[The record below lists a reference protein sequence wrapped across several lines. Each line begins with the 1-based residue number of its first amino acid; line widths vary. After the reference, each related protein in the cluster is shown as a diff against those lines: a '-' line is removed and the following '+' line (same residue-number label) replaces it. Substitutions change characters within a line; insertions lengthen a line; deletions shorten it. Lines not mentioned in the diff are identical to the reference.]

1 MPFRASRRSERSRR
15 GPAPDEAAGFLA
27 GAVARSEL
35 AFGQEVKARLLQERA
50 QGFPVEAQGSPS
62 LHSMTLTSSFEGT
75 QVAVRVGR
83 GHDGRERCRGPFIGQ
98 DRYRGPCAEGDDQ
111 QGPDGLIEPA
121 SSFPQGPPGSTII
134 LPAPG
139 CKRARTGRP
148 ALPCRGADHSQ
159 PAGRRQWPHPTVG
172 PADGSEPGLSAHF
185 GAAMSAAAM
194 PTCTMRGMSIPAT
207 PTYL

>member
-83 GHDGRERCRGPFIGQ
+83 GHDGREPCQERLKRQ
-98 DRYRGPCAEGDDQ
+98 DRIAVDTPREVIRRVTSRV
-111 QGPDGLIEPA
+111 IEPA
-121 SSFPQGPPGSTII
+121 SFSRLSAVAACRLLGSRSRQLSTY
-134 LPAPG
+134 LSQR
-139 CKRARTGRP
+139 RA
-148 ALPCRGADHSQ
+148 AQVA
-159 PAGRRQWPHPTVG
+159 AGRQSPRLPGVWFRPMLAFLAQRQRNIAAYTHVPSHKN
-172 PADGSEPGLSAHF
+172 SHF
-185 GAAMSAAAM
+185 GG
-194 PTCTMRGMSIPAT
+194 PYFLKIEEK
-207 PTYL
+207 